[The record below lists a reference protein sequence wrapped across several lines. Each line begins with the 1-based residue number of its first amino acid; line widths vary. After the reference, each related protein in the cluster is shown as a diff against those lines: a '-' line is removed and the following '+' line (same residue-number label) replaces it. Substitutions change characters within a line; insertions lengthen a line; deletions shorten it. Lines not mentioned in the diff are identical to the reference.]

1 MTPTTSQV
9 AEPLAPEQSAP
20 AQSAPAQSA
29 PAESQ
34 SQSTPSAEL
43 PACRHLL
50 SKGMFVSG
58 MVDPAEIGMGD
69 GHCWCNKTQNALGP
83 DDGLVARLKCVLGRR
98 CYEPR

>member
-1 MTPTTSQV
+1 MNPTPSQV
-9 AEPLAPEQSAP
+9 AEQSAAAASSASEPFSQP
-20 AQSAPAQSA
+20 AASSAS
-29 PAESQ
+29 S
-34 SQSTPSAEL
+34 S
-43 PACRHLL
+43 ACRHLL

-83 DDGLVARLKCVLGRR
+83 DDGLVARLKCILGRR